1 MPDFTCPECT
11 EQGKEFISK
20 TAAGLGGHR
29 KVVHGVQGSS
39 RSTLDGQRRSRR
51 AKPKPLSQAN
61 IYVRW
66 LAEHPGP
73 HNITA
78 IGAAI
83 GAEAT
88 KVGKSLSA
96 SKVRG
101 YPVVNDGRGNWEYT
115 NGAHLSANL
124 PAKVKVVPPE
134 PKPEPSNGQVHFV
147 SQQIVLLLRDSEGR
161 EWVASPR

>member
-11 EQGKEFISK
+11 EQGKEFTSK

-39 RSTLDGQRRSRR
+39 RATLDGQRRARR
-51 AKPKPLSQAN
+51 AKPKLKSLSQAN
-61 IYVRW
+61 IYIRW

-83 GAEAT
+83 GIEAT

-115 NGAHLSANL
+115 NGAPLSANL
-124 PAKVKVVPPE
+124 PAKVKAVPPE
-134 PKPEPSNGQVHFV
+134 PKPSNGQVHFV